1 MQKLVEIVAGVTSGS
16 TTATAVVEEHLARIK
31 VREAEIHAFNLVTA
45 DQARKDAAKIDEDVK
60 AGKAVG
66 ALAGVPIAL
75 KDNMCTRG
83 VQALKIQHLAR
94 RKILLMFRA
103 YPVDQ
108 VAVARLQLALVSL
121 PHLWAVTRAAAFVNQ
136 RRCAVWSASSQLMAR
151 FRVTD

>member
-83 VQALKIQHLAR
+83 VETTCSS
-94 RKILLMFRA
+94 KILQGWKPPYDATVVTKLRNA
-103 YPVDQ
+103 G
-108 VAVARLQLALVSL
+108 AVIVG
-121 PHLWAVTRAAAFVNQ
+121 
-136 RRCAVWSASSQLMAR
+136 
-151 FRVTD
+151 